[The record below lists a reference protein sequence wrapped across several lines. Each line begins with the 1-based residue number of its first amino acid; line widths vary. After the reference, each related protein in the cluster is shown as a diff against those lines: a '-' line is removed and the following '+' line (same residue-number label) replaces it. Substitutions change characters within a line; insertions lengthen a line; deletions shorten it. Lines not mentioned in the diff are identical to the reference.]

1 MIRESHTE
9 RQTTLLVRANGHVY
23 DARWEMHEV
32 DLEEIVLAYL
42 GQASGGGSCR
52 DAGGGGAM
60 IWVGWRQQRVE
71 TLIAAA
77 MLVLLAAV
85 AIPVGRAHGVRLHP
99 RRPRRLRRQRR
110 ARPLRRLGGLVPDAL
125 QRLNTLFMWSTLLP
139 ALAALL
145 LAAPFVLDLDN
156 GTYRLYW
163 TQSITRRRWIVTK
176 STLGV
181 VATVAA
187 AGCLVALATWLR
199 APLDHLNGRMGTNA
213 YDAEG
218 IVPIAY
224 ALFVLGVAV
233 AIGALW
239 RRAVPALLVAF
250 VVYIIGRSFMDSWL
264 RQRLLAP
271 VKTTWLERSGSGP
284 NLNQALVINQ
294 FISDKNGHRLAD
306 AVGPCANSSSSSG
319 LLTHTQHLCA
329 QPHALGAHV
338 YMTAIYEPASRFWE
352 LQGAEFGIV
361 AGIGT
366 LLVLLAGWWTHRR
379 IA

>member
-1 MIRESHTE
+1 
-9 RQTTLLVRANGHVY
+9 
-23 DARWEMHEV
+23 
-32 DLEEIVLAYL
+32 
-42 GQASGGGSCR
+42 
-52 DAGGGGAM
+52 M

-77 MLVLLAAV
+77 MLAVLAAV
-85 AIPVGRAHGVRLHP
+85 AIPTGVHMASVYTHEGLAACAGNANP
-99 RRPRRLRRQRR
+99 
-110 ARPLRRLGGLVPDAL
+110 ATCGGTSLSSFL
-125 QRLNTLFMWSTLLP
+125 FRFNGLNLLFTVSTIVP

-176 STLGV
+176 LTLS
-181 VATVAA
+181 VAVSVAV
-187 AGCLVALATWLR
+187 AGCLIALATWAR
-199 APLDHLNGRMGTNA
+199 APLDHLNGRMSTNA

-218 IVPIAY
+218 IVPVAY

-239 RRAVPALLVAF
+239 RRTVPSLLVAF
-250 VVYIIGRSFMDSWL
+250 AVYIVGRAFMDSWL
-264 RQRLLAP
+264 RQRLLSP
-271 VKTTWLERSGSGP
+271 VKTTWLASGSGP

-294 FISDKNGHRLAD
+294 FTSDKNGHELASS
-306 AVGPCANSSSSSG
+306 AGPCIRSSG
-319 LLTHTQHLCA
+319 GLFTHTRICGQL
-329 QPHALGAHV
+329 HALGTHV
-338 YMTAIYEPASRFWE
+338 YMTAVYQPASRFWE
-352 LQGAEFGIV
+352 LQGVEFGIV

-366 LLVLLAGWWTHRR
+366 VLVLAAAWWTHHR